1 MQLNNAPSTPR
12 QSLFV
17 ERLSHH
23 ATMVASTRD
32 RYATDTH
39 VHDCDMLFVP
49 LAGRFSV
56 GDARGEAQ
64 RLGPGHFV
72 WFAAGSAH
80 STTTLTAGQ
89 THIAVYVDPA
99 LWATALQAQ
108 GVSGPPQGMRAGSTA
123 LRALSQRMFE
133 SAKTDTGENYALCG
147 ALVMEAA
154 RLSGNPLSGGDP
166 SSALLVAELLAE
178 AIESDL
184 AEPLALEAFAQ
195 QHRLSRRQVERIFRA
210 KYGVSPLAYLQRRRL
225 ERAAYLLAHTRESV
239 LSIALQV
246 GWESGSYL
254 SRMLEKTWAKTA
266 TQIRASGPGSS
277 LYSVIPPST

>member
-1 MQLNNAPSTPR
+1 MHLNNAPPTPR

-108 GVSGPPQGMRAGSTA
+108 GVSEPPQGMRAGSTA

-133 SAKTDTGENYALCG
+133 SAKTGAGENYALCG

-154 RLSGNPLSGGDP
+154 RLSGNPLSDGDP
-166 SSALLVAELLAE
+166 SSDLLVAELLAE

-184 AEPLALEAFAQ
+184 AEPLSLEAFAQ

-210 KYGVSPLAYLQRRRL
+210 KYGVSPLAWLQRRRL
-225 ERAAYLLAHTRESV
+225 ERAAYLLTHTRESV

-266 TQIRASGPGSS
+266 TQIRASGPAPAF
-277 LYSVIPPST
+277 YSVIPPST

>member
-1 MQLNNAPSTPR
+1 
-12 QSLFV
+12 
-17 ERLSHH
+17 
-23 ATMVASTRD
+23 
-32 RYATDTH
+32 
-39 VHDCDMLFVP
+39 
-49 LAGRFSV
+49 
-56 GDARGEAQ
+56 
-64 RLGPGHFV
+64 
-72 WFAAGSAH
+72 
-80 STTTLTAGQ
+80 
-89 THIAVYVDPA
+89 
-99 LWATALQAQ
+99 
-108 GVSGPPQGMRAGSTA
+108 MRAGSTA

-133 SAKTDTGENYALCG
+133 SAKTGAGENYALCG

-154 RLSGNPLSGGDP
+154 RLSGNPLSDGDP

>member
-1 MQLNNAPSTPR
+1 MHMNTGHTPPR

-17 ERLSHH
+17 ERLSHQ
-23 ATMVASTRD
+23 ATMVANTSD
-32 RYATDTH
+32 RYATDPH

-49 LAGRFSV
+49 IAGRFSV

-64 RLGPGHFV
+64 RLGPGHFI

-89 THIAVYVDPA
+89 SHVAVYVDPA

-108 GVSGPPQGMRAGSTA
+108 GVVRPPQGLRTGSTA
-123 LRALSQRMFE
+123 LAALSQRMFE
-133 SAKTDTGENYALCG
+133 ATRAGDHENYVLCG

-154 RLSGNPLSGGDP
+154 RLSANPLSKGDP
-166 SSALLVAELLAE
+166 SSALWVAELLAE
-178 AIESDL
+178 AMLRDL
-184 AEPLALEAFAQ
+184 AQPLQLDAFAQ
-195 QHRLSRRQVERIFRA
+195 QHRLSRRQVERVFRA
-210 KYGVSPLAYLQRRRL
+210 KHGISPLEFLQRRRM
-225 ERAAYLLAHTRESV
+225 ERAVYLLRNTRDSV
-239 LSIALQV
+239 LAIALQV

-266 TQIRASGPGSS
+266 TQIRASGLDS
-277 LYSVIPPST
+277 

>member
-1 MQLNNAPSTPR
+1 MHLNNAPPTPR

-32 RYATDTH
+32 CYATDTH

-133 SAKTDTGENYALCG
+133 SAKTGAGENYALCG

-154 RLSGNPLSGGDP
+154 RLSGNPLSDGDP

-184 AEPLALEAFAQ
+184 AEPLSLEAFAQ

-210 KYGVSPLAYLQRRRL
+210 KYGVSPLAWLQRRRL

-266 TQIRASGPGSS
+266 TQIRASGPDPAF
-277 LYSVIPPST
+277 YSVIPPST

>member
-56 GDARGEAQ
+56 GDAQGEAQ

-80 STTTLTAGQ
+80 STTTLTSGQ

-133 SAKTDTGENYALCG
+133 SAKTGAGENYALCG

-154 RLSGNPLSGGDP
+154 RLSGNPLSDGDP

-184 AEPLALEAFAQ
+184 AEPLSLEAFTQ

-210 KYGVSPLAYLQRRRL
+210 KYGVSPLAWLQRRRL

>member
-1 MQLNNAPSTPR
+1 MPLTSSHPPPR

-17 ERLSHH
+17 ERLSHQ
-23 ATMVASTRD
+23 ATMVANTRD
-32 RYATDTH
+32 HYATDAH

-49 LAGRFSV
+49 IAGRFSV
-56 GDARGEAQ
+56 GDAQGEAQ

-89 THIAVYVDPA
+89 SHVAVYVDPA

-108 GVSGPPQGMRAGSTA
+108 GVVRPPQGMRVGSTA
-123 LRALSQRMFE
+123 LGALSQRMFE
-133 SAKTDTGENYALCG
+133 STRAGDSENYVLCG

-154 RLSGNPLSGGDP
+154 RLSANPLSEGDVSP
-166 SSALLVAELLAE
+166 ALWVAELLAE
-178 AIESDL
+178 TMLRDL
-184 AEPLALEAFAQ
+184 AQPLSLDAFAQ

-210 KYGVSPLAYLQRRRL
+210 KHGISPLEFLQRQRI
-225 ERAAYLLAHTRESV
+225 ERAVYLLQTTRDSV

-246 GWESGSYL
+246 GWESASYL

-266 TQIRASGPGSS
+266 TQIRAAAPRQN
-277 LYSVIPPST
+277 

>member
-89 THIAVYVDPA
+89 THVAVYVDPA

-133 SAKTDTGENYALCG
+133 SAKTGTGENYALCG

>member
-1 MQLNNAPSTPR
+1 MQLNHAPSTPR
-12 QSLFV
+12 QSLFI

-23 ATMVASTRD
+23 ATMVANTRE

-56 GDARGEAQ
+56 GDAQGEAQ

-89 THIAVYVDPA
+89 THVAVYVDPA

-133 SAKTDTGENYALCG
+133 SAKTGAGENYALCG

-154 RLSGNPLSGGDP
+154 RLSGNPLSDGDP

-184 AEPLALEAFAQ
+184 AEPLSLEAFAQ

-266 TQIRASGPGSS
+266 TQIRASGPGSGPH
-277 LYSVIPPST
+277 SVIPPPT

>member
-23 ATMVASTRD
+23 ATMVANTRD

-89 THIAVYVDPA
+89 AHIAVYVDPA
-99 LWATALQAQ
+99 LWATCLLYT
-108 GVSGPPQGMRAGSTA
+108 S
-123 LRALSQRMFE
+123 
-133 SAKTDTGENYALCG
+133 D
-147 ALVMEAA
+147 AA
-154 RLSGNPLSGGDP
+154 D
-166 SSALLVAELLAE
+166 E
-178 AIESDL
+178 
-184 AEPLALEAFAQ
+184 
-195 QHRLSRRQVERIFRA
+195 
-210 KYGVSPLAYLQRRRL
+210 
-225 ERAAYLLAHTRESV
+225 
-239 LSIALQV
+239 
-246 GWESGSYL
+246 
-254 SRMLEKTWAKTA
+254 
-266 TQIRASGPGSS
+266 
-277 LYSVIPPST
+277 

>member
-133 SAKTDTGENYALCG
+133 SAKTGAGENYALCG

-154 RLSGNPLSGGDP
+154 RLSGNPLSDGDP

-210 KYGVSPLAYLQRRRL
+210 KYGVSPLAWLQRRRL

>member
-1 MQLNNAPSTPR
+1 MHLNNAPSTPR

-133 SAKTDTGENYALCG
+133 SAKTGAGENYALCG

-154 RLSGNPLSGGDP
+154 RLSGNPLSDGDP

-184 AEPLALEAFAQ
+184 AQPLSLEAFAQ

-210 KYGVSPLAYLQRRRL
+210 KYGVSPLAWLQRRRL

>member
-1 MQLNNAPSTPR
+1 MHLNNAPSTPR

-23 ATMVASTRD
+23 AAMVANTRD

-56 GDARGEAQ
+56 GDAQGEAQ

-80 STTTLTAGQ
+80 STTTLTSGQ

-133 SAKTDTGENYALCG
+133 SAKTGTGENYALCG

-154 RLSGNPLSGGDP
+154 RLSGNPLSDGDP

-184 AEPLALEAFAQ
+184 AEPLSLEAFAQ

-210 KYGVSPLAYLQRRRL
+210 KYGVSPLAWLQRRRL

>member
-1 MQLNNAPSTPR
+1 MHLNNAPSTPR

-23 ATMVASTRD
+23 ATMVANTRD

-56 GDARGEAQ
+56 GDAQGEAQ

-80 STTTLTAGQ
+80 STTTLTSGQ

-133 SAKTDTGENYALCG
+133 SAKTGAGENYALCG

-184 AEPLALEAFAQ
+184 AEPLSLEAFAQ

-210 KYGVSPLAYLQRRRL
+210 KYGVSPLAWLQRRRL

-277 LYSVIPPST
+277 L

>member
-56 GDARGEAQ
+56 GDAQGEAQ

-80 STTTLTAGQ
+80 STTTLTSGQ

-133 SAKTDTGENYALCG
+133 SAKTGAGENYALCG

-154 RLSGNPLSGGDP
+154 RLSGNPLSDGDP

-184 AEPLALEAFAQ
+184 AEPLSLEAFAQ

-210 KYGVSPLAYLQRRRL
+210 KYGVSPLAWLQRRRL

>member
-56 GDARGEAQ
+56 GDAQGEAQ

-133 SAKTDTGENYALCG
+133 SAKTGADENYALCG

-154 RLSGNPLSGGDP
+154 RLSGNPLSDGDP

-184 AEPLALEAFAQ
+184 AEPLSLEAFAQ

-210 KYGVSPLAYLQRRRL
+210 KYGLSPLAWLQRRRL

-266 TQIRASGPGSS
+266 TQIRASGPDPAF
-277 LYSVIPPST
+277 YSVIPPST

>member
-1 MQLNNAPSTPR
+1 MHLNTGLRAPR
-12 QSLFV
+12 RSLFV
-17 ERLSHH
+17 ERLSNH
-23 ATMVASTRD
+23 ATMVANTRE
-32 RYATDTH
+32 RYATDIH

-49 LAGRFSV
+49 LSGRFDV
-56 GDARGEAQ
+56 ADANGEER

-80 STTTLTAGQ
+80 STTTLTRGQ
-89 THIAVYVDPA
+89 AHIAVYVDPA
-99 LWATALQAQ
+99 LWTTALQAQ
-108 GVSGPPQGMRAGSTA
+108 GVSAPPQGMRAGSTA

-133 SAKTDTGENYALCG
+133 SASTGAGENYALYG

-154 RLSGNPLSGGDP
+154 RLGGNPLSDGDP

-178 AIESDL
+178 SIEGDL
-184 AEPLALEAFAQ
+184 AEPLSLEAFAG

-266 TQIRASGPGSS
+266 TQIRASGPDWRQG
-277 LYSVIPPST
+277 